1 MYDWDYVLAIKAV
14 LLKEEQVTDDDGGD
28 DAGEIGNQSA
38 RHGIPRFGDTY
49 AAEIHSKDI
58 ERSIRSTACHA
69 AHTADE

>member
-38 RHGIPRFGDTY
+38 RHGIPCFGDAY
-49 AAEIHSKDI
+49 AAEIYRKDI
-58 ERSIRSTACHA
+58 ERSVRSATCHA
-69 AHTADE
+69 THAFYK

>member
-38 RHGIPRFGDTY
+38 RHGIPCLVMPTLPKY
-49 AAEIHSKDI
+49 
-58 ERSIRSTACHA
+58 TARI
-69 AHTADE
+69 